1 MTAANAK
8 LFLQTAL
15 QFQVEE
21 RGREFIMNDNISEIL
36 DRLSRVL
43 TEGSY
48 HFGLHFYGGCGNG
61 KTTFVKAFQTVINR
75 LQLKIEEECYGNWAI
90 RIMDAR
96 AIADLAKNDNDEWQQ
111 LCRIPMLAI
120 DDLGTEPVE
129 VLDYG
134 NVLYPIVDLLTRRY
148 DRQLFTVI
156 TTNLTSEEIRA
167 KYGERIADRLNEMMT
182 KIVFRDSSFRR
193 P

>member
-1 MTAANAK
+1 
-8 LFLQTAL
+8 
-15 QFQVEE
+15 
-21 RGREFIMNDNISEIL
+21 
-36 DRLSRVL
+36 
-43 TEGSY
+43 
-48 HFGLHFYGGCGNG
+48 
-61 KTTFVKAFQTVINR
+61 
-75 LQLKIEEECYGNWAI
+75 
-90 RIMDAR
+90 
-96 AIADLAKNDNDEWQQ
+96 
-111 LCRIPMLAI
+111 MLAI